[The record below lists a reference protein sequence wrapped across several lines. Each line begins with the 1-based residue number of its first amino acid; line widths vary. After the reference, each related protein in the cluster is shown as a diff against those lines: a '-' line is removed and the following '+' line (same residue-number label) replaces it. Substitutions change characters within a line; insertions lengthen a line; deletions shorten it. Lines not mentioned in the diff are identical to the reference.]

1 MATQKL
7 QVGRAFAV
15 NIFSDDVDI
24 PFPELSAFGTT
35 TSAGGTILED
45 NTANF
50 VQGAINPGDI
60 VYNTTTGD
68 ADIVVGLISSTEIEI
83 AGYGGGFSSGQ
94 SYQIYAGNNH
104 QGCVLYVGTGGDLE
118 VETTGGDIVTLLN
131 VSSGQFIPVNV
142 MKVRTGTT
150 AADILA
156 LW

>member
-35 TSAGGTILED
+35 TGGGGTILED
-45 NTANF
+45 NTATF
-50 VQGAINPGDI
+50 VQGGINPGDI
-60 VYNTTTGD
+60 VYNTTSGD
-68 ADIVVGLISSTEIEI
+68 ADIVVGLISSTEIRL
-83 AGYGGGFSSGQ
+83 AGYGGGFSAGE

-104 QGCVLYVGTGGDLE
+104 QGCVLYIGTGGDLE
-118 VETTGGDIVTLLN
+118 VQTTGGDIVTLAN
-131 VSSGQFIPVNV
+131 VVSGQFIPVNV
-142 MKVRTGTT
+142 MKVRTATT